1 MSKNENPSD
10 QQTVHSSGLMQIRVW
25 NLTPKNKVRTRR
37 ILMRGLND
45 KNPLNYLLQHLISPF
60 WRICQEILPEVF
72 YNLFLAWHK
81 PQESVKSK
89 TSEANSSSCHGPCS
103 HAPHLETFHC
113 SNWNAKAALLW
124 AKMRH
129 KIVTWTSFTDA
140 HTNDIETFVLGIPV
154 VTTSYNFIPAGIS
167 NQETYKSS
175 FQNTTNTQLCIT
187 TCV

>member
-1 MSKNENPSD
+1 MHHPVSKNQNPSD
-10 QQTVHSSGLMQIRVW
+10 QQTVHSSGLVQITVW
-25 NLTPKNKVRTRR
+25 NLTPKNKVKTSP

-45 KNPLNYLLQHLISPF
+45 KNPLNYLLQRLISPF

-81 PQESVKSK
+81 LQESVKSK

-124 AKMRH
+124 ALQNEAQNCDMDKFQGCTHQRH
-129 KIVTWTSFTDA
+129 WNFCAWYSSSD
-140 HTNDIETFVLGIPV
+140 
-154 VTTSYNFIPAGIS
+154 NFI
-167 NQETYKSS
+167 Q
-175 FQNTTNTQLCIT
+175 FH
-187 TCV
+187 TCW